1 VNRAAR
7 SIQVFAV
14 YLLLLGLVLVMSP
27 NTLLALF
34 GIPATGEV
42 WIRIVGMLA
51 VLLGVY
57 YWQAA
62 RSGLRAFFVCT
73 VPVRLSVPLFFGA
86 FVLLGMAPPVLLAFA
101 AVDAAAALWTWAA
114 LRRD

>member
-1 VNRAAR
+1 MSRAAR

-14 YLLLLGLVLVMSP
+14 YLLPLGLVLVMSP

-51 VLLGVY
+51 GFLGVY
-57 YWQAA
+57 YW
-62 RSGLRAFFVCT
+62 RAFFVWT

-86 FVLLGMAPPVLLAFA
+86 FVLLGLAPPVLLAFA